1 MQGDRVDARS
11 WRKFD
16 WGIFAQTIREIP
28 NHFASDRAS
37 ASSGRRRAPLQRRL
51 PRGVLA
57 QRLPTEHAAVE
68 LARGGAREDGVDE
81 PQRVVERHVVA
92 RTWSGLGL
100 GLRAGSGSGSGWD
113 QGWEVG

>member
-57 QRLPTEHAAVE
+57 QRLATEDAAVE
-68 LARGGAREDGVDE
+68 RARGGAREDGVDE

-92 RTWSGLGL
+92 RTWSGLGSGFGFGFGL
-100 GLRAGSGSGSGWD
+100 GAGSGAESGW
-113 QGWEVG
+113 